1 MAAGGLK
8 VWNGSA
14 WVSTTPKVWSGSAW
28 TPVTTGSVWNGSSWI
43 PFYTNSWTSGSS
55 SQVYVYGGGGYT
67 RTDTD
72 IYYGVNTITSMSN
85 FYYPGLDPAAGTG
98 GPAGSNV
105 GYSGNTVLGIFD
117 YRTLRTQN
125 PYGTGN
131 YDYYPGSYLVFSG
144 NVTGTF
150 WNTVTANGVS
160 KNRTAAVATSGTY
173 NSGYDVTYWYWA
185 SSTFSFPSSGT
196 FTVAFT

>member
-1 MAAGGLK
+1 MAAYGLK
-8 VWNGSA
+8 VWNGSS
-14 WVSTTPKVWSGSAW
+14 WKPSTIKVWNGSSFV
-28 TPVTTGSVWNGSSWI
+28 PVTNGKVWNGSSWV

-55 SQVYVYGGGGYT
+55 SQVYVYGGGGFT

-72 IYYGVNTITSMSN
+72 IYYGVNES
-85 FYYPGLDPAAGTG
+85 FFYPGLNPAAGTG

-117 YRTLRTQN
+117 YRTLRTQS
-125 PYGTGN
+125 PYGSTN
-131 YDYYPGSYLVFSG
+131 YDYFVGSYLVFSG

-150 WNTVTANGVS
+150 WNSVTANGVT

-173 NSGYDVTYWYWA
+173 NSGYDVTIWYWA
-185 SSTFSFPSSGT
+185 SSIFSFPSSGT